1 MILENADKLI
11 YLRGCLNPYPGY
23 DVGECWENEIAGYG
37 KSKICFCGEDECN
50 GFGINNTKTNEASLC
65 SVIA

>member
-1 MILENADKLI
+1 MYYIMILENADKTI

-23 DVGECWENEIAGYG
+23 DVGECWENEISGYG

-50 GFGINNTKTNEASLC
+50 GFDMEDWNKTSKN
-65 SVIA
+65 SV